1 MFFKILIQFLL
12 FFVLSL
18 PVFAEIE
25 IDQWKDSDKTYYD
38 LIQEGFEVKAYNIS
52 NIKTKIDY
60 TFMFFVTVLQKNKQ
74 VYECQEYQTLDIN
87 MQTLDMNFICR
98 RLVQP
103 YKRGIG
109 T

>member
-1 MFFKILIQFLL
+1 MIFKILIQFLL

-52 NIKTKIDY
+52 NIKTKKDY
-60 TFMFFVTVLQKNKQ
+60 IFMFFVTVLQKNTQ

-87 MQTLDMNFICR
+87 MQTLDMNFVCR
-98 RLVQP
+98 KLVQP

>member
-1 MFFKILIQFLL
+1 MIFKILIQFLL
-12 FFVLSL
+12 FVVLSL

-52 NIKTKIDY
+52 NIKTKKDY
-60 TFMFFVTVLQKNKQ
+60 IFMFFVTVLQKNTQ

-87 MQTLDMNFICR
+87 MQTLDMNFVCR
-98 RLVQP
+98 KLVQP
-103 YKRGIG
+103 YQRGLG

>member
-1 MFFKILIQFLL
+1 MIFKILIQFLL

-52 NIKTKIDY
+52 NIKTKKDY
-60 TFMFFVTVLQKNKQ
+60 IFMFFVTVLQKNLM
-74 VYECQEYQTLDIN
+74 VYECQEYQTLDLN
-87 MQTLDMNFICR
+87 MQTLDMIFVCR
-98 RLVQP
+98 ELMQP
-103 YKRGIG
+103 YQKGLG

>member
-1 MFFKILIQFLL
+1 MIFKILIQFLL

-38 LIQEGFEVKAYNIS
+38 LIQEGFEVKAYNIT
-52 NIKTKIDY
+52 NINTKKDY
-60 TFMFFVTVLQKNKQ
+60 IFMFFVTVLQKNKQ

-87 MQTLDMNFICR
+87 MQTLDMNFVCR
-98 RLVQP
+98 KLVQP